1 MNVFFFWTAFVTLVN
16 WKNKWISG
24 LKAKTRHEIHTE
36 EEVGKQMRITREN
49 QQVKQEIIY
58 NIMEQSKLIECV
70 LSRESNKLEE
80 ERLSHETAFESK
92 LEEKTGKETEWIQR
106 DDSAIEEYD
115 NITWLIYLNTNYC
128 S

>member
-16 WKNKWISG
+16 WKDKWISG

-115 NITWLIYLNTNYC
+115 NIIWLIYLNTNYC

>member
-1 MNVFFFWTAFVTLVN
+1 
-16 WKNKWISG
+16 
-24 LKAKTRHEIHTE
+24 
-36 EEVGKQMRITREN
+36 MRITREN

>member
-24 LKAKTRHEIHTE
+24 LKEKTRHEIHTE

>member
-70 LSRESNKLEE
+70 LSSESNKLEE

-128 S
+128 A

>member
-16 WKNKWISG
+16 WKDKWISG

>member
-16 WKNKWISG
+16 WKDKWING

>member
-1 MNVFFFWTAFVTLVN
+1 MNLFFFWTAFVTLVN
-16 WKNKWISG
+16 WKDKWISG
-24 LKAKTRHEIHTE
+24 LKTKTRHEIHTE

-115 NITWLIYLNTNYC
+115 NIIWLIYLNTNYC

>member
-24 LKAKTRHEIHTE
+24 LKEKTRHEIHTE

-80 ERLSHETAFESK
+80 ERLSHETAFERK

>member
-16 WKNKWISG
+16 WKDKWISG

-80 ERLSHETAFESK
+80 ERLSHETAFERK

-115 NITWLIYLNTNYC
+115 NIIWLIYLNTNYC

>member
-16 WKNKWISG
+16 WKNNWISG

-106 DDSAIEEYD
+106 DDSAIEEYN
-115 NITWLIYLNTNYC
+115 NITWLICLNTNYC